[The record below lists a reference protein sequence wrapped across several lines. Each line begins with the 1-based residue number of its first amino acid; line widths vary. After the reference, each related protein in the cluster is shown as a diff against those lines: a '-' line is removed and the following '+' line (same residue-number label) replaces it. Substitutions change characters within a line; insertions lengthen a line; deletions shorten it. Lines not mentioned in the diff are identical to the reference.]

1 MIEETAEQLE
11 PPDAWILGSIR
22 TSIAP
27 IQQQVAAELPSNSS

>member
-11 PPDAWILGSIR
+11 PPDAWNLVRSGKHR
-22 TSIAP
+22 P